1 MTFEFRL
8 PDIGEG
14 IAEGEIVK
22 WLVKEGDQV
31 KEDDIIAEV
40 QTDKAVVEIPSP
52 VNGKVLK
59 LHAKEGEVVR
69 VGSVLVTFATEEA
82 TTQVDGQPQTADE
95 KPADQ
100 NQFAIAEQ
108 ALEKSAAKPVPP
120 SIQPPEPAQKNQPAG
135 GEQPAADDDKQPPAS
150 APGRAMILAT
160 PAVRKYAREK
170 GVDLSLIQGTGR
182 HGQITREDVDRA
194 LRAAASEAS
203 EGSKEAGT
211 KATATVLQEP
221 VPATA
226 AAQQAS
232 REEDAAREHRV
243 PLRGVRRAVAESMVR
258 SKYTAPH
265 VTIMDEVDVSQLVA
279 LRTRL
284 KPRAEE
290 QGIKLTYL
298 PFVIK
303 ALIAAA
309 RRFPEINA
317 SLDDEAQEIVYK
329 HEYNIGIATAT
340 EQGLIVPVIHQ
351 ADRKSILQ
359 LAQAIQVLAQKARE
373 RKISL
378 EELRGGTI
386 SITNIGSAGGLFFT
400 PIINHPEVAIL
411 GVGRIT
417 EKPVVRSGQILV
429 APVMSLSLS
438 FDHRVIDGEL
448 AQRALNYIKELLK
461 DPENLLMEV

>member
-22 WLVKEGDQV
+22 WMVKEGDEV

-59 LHAKEGEVVR
+59 LHAREGEVVK
-69 VGSVLVTFATEEA
+69 VGTVLVTFATEGGVAVEY
-82 TTQVDGQPQTADE
+82 QPQTANE
-95 KPADQ
+95 KPEEQ

-108 ALEKSAAKPVPP
+108 ALEESAAKPTPP
-120 SIQPPEPAQKNQPAG
+120 SIQPPEPVQTNQPVGA
-135 GEQPAADDDKQPPAS
+135 ERQPADVDAKTGVSEAAS
-150 APGRAMILAT
+150 AMILAT

-170 GVDLSLIQGTGR
+170 GVQLSHIRGSGR
-182 HGQITREDVDRA
+182 HGQITKEDVDRA
-194 LRAAASEAS
+194 LRAGTTEVSKTVQTDLPQKAKLDEKAAENAAF
-203 EGSKEAGT
+203 GAPAVPQKAAVAG
-211 KATATVLQEP
+211 E
-221 VPATA
+221 
-226 AAQQAS
+226 
-232 REEDAAREHRV
+232 RRV

-265 VTIMDEVDVSQLVA
+265 VTIMDEVDVGQLVA
-279 LRTRL
+279 LRARL
-284 KPRAEE
+284 KPRAEA
-290 QGIKLTYL
+290 QGVKLTYL
-298 PFVIK
+298 PFVVK
-303 ALIAAA
+303 ALIGAA
-309 RRFPEINA
+309 RRFPDLNA

-329 HEYNIGIATAT
+329 NEYNVGIATAT

-359 LAQAIQVLAQKARE
+359 LAQAIQELAQKARE

-411 GVGRIT
+411 GIGRIT
-417 EKPVVRSGQILV
+417 EKPVVRNGQILA

-448 AQRALNYIKELLK
+448 AQHALNYIKELLK